1 MVPPDPPGHS
11 GSVTTYPQTSS
22 TPTASSAVRWLA
34 ALGVA
39 MLGSAVVTA
48 TAQASGD
55 FRWWALFVLIPGA
68 VITAT
73 GVVVLTRGR
82 AGSLA
87 GYLVACLG
95 ALVFATG
102 AILMFGAM
110 PRMWPLLIALPALAI
125 AGSYAWRPEDPLARA
140 FHRTIALLALAAV
153 ALGIT
158 FLADRL
164 GAIELSGTQWW
175 PWYMIVGGGIV
186 VANGAELVRHRMAYR
201 VSAAVLTA
209 GPGIVAI
216 LLGIRF
222 LRDWPIT
229 W

>member
-1 MVPPDPPGHS
+1 MVPTNPAGHS
-11 GSVTTYPQTSS
+11 EIVTTYPQTTSS
-22 TPTASSAVRWLA
+22 AHASAVRWLA
-34 ALGVA
+34 SAGFA
-39 MLGSAVVTA
+39 MLASAVVTA
-48 TAQASGD
+48 SAQASGE
-55 FRWWALFVLIPGA
+55 FRWWALFILVPGA
-68 VITAT
+68 LIAASGTA
-73 GVVVLTRGR
+73 VLARGG

-110 PRMWPLLIALPALAI
+110 PRLWPLMIVLPALVI
-125 AGSYAWRPEDPLARA
+125 AGSYAWRPEDRLARA
-140 FHRTIALLALAAV
+140 FHRTIAMLALAA
-153 ALGIT
+153 ASLGGM

-164 GAIELSGTQWW
+164 GAFEVGGDRWW
-175 PWYMIVGGGIV
+175 AWYMVAAGVIV
-186 VANGAELVRHRMAYR
+186 VGNGAELVRHRMPYR
-201 VSAAVLTA
+201 VSAAVLAA

-229 W
+229 

>member
-1 MVPPDPPGHS
+1 MVPAEPAGHS
-11 GSVTTYPQTSS
+11 GNVTTYPQASS
-22 TPTASSAVRWLA
+22 TSTASAVRWLA
-34 ALGVA
+34 SLGVA
-39 MLGSAVVTA
+39 MLASAVVTA
-48 TAQASGD
+48 SAQASGD

-68 VITAT
+68 LITAS
-73 GVVVLTRGR
+73 GAVVLTRGR
-82 AGSLA
+82 AASLA

-110 PRMWPLLIALPALAI
+110 PRMWPLMIVLPALAI

-153 ALGIT
+153 ALGLT
-158 FLADRL
+158 FLADSL
-164 GAIELSGTQWW
+164 GAVELSGQRWW
-175 PWYMIVGGGIV
+175 PWYMIVAGAIV

-201 VSAAVLTA
+201 VSAAVLAA

-222 LRDWPIT
+222 LRDWPIN